1 MRTKL
6 VHEIRQGLLVVRIRR
21 AKSGEAVRHTLS
33 LHRLY
38 KNGDLWHESSRLGR
52 DDIPFV
58 RFLLDEAHTWMLQQD
73 ACVTLDAEPS
83 DE

>member
-21 AKSGEAVRHTLS
+21 AKSGDTVRHMLS

-38 KNGDLWHESSRLGR
+38 KNGDLWHESTRLGR

-58 RFLLDEAHTWMLQQD
+58 RFLLDEAHTWMIQQESGSTED
-73 ACVTLDAEPS
+73 MEVSE
-83 DE
+83 

>member
-21 AKSGEAVRHTLS
+21 AKSGDAIRHMLS

-58 RFLLDEAHTWMLQQD
+58 RFLLDEAHTWMIEQQD
-73 ACVTLDAEPS
+73 ASTSKVEAKE
-83 DE
+83 

>member
-21 AKSGEAVRHTLS
+21 ANSGDTIRHKLT

-52 DDIPFV
+52 DDIPFI
-58 RFLLDEAHTWMLQQD
+58 RFLLDEAHTWMLQQESGS
-73 ACVTLDAEPS
+73 TTDAEIS
-83 DE
+83 T